1 MVDPSRVSILLGTPV
16 AQSGVTPAYLQSV
29 LAFSQLCADLGWLV
43 DIRTR
48 EDGLVTRSRNIFGSQ
63 MVHSERYTHLLMV
76 DSDLG
81 FEPEVPQRLVDSGH
95 DLVGACVP
103 LREVRWQNVRAA
115 LDQVGSL
122 TPEEMESL
130 GHLYAVS
137 FVRPSSDAGG
147 VTPVGDF
154 VPARFVGG
162 AMMLARREVFVRL
175 AGSDEVTHY
184 EQGGNWQDWDPSG
197 WTFFDQLVDPET
209 GTYLSEDYAFCHRW
223 RAVGGTLW
231 ADVRSQ
237 VTHNGNLA
245 VHGDVAQTL
254 RTAGK
259 VAKARHN
266 AADSQSRVTISD

>member
-1 MVDPSRVSILLGTPV
+1 MVEPSKVSILLGTPV
-16 AQSGVTPAYLQSV
+16 AQTGVTPAYLQSV
-29 LAFSQLCADLGWLV
+29 VAFSRLCAELGWHLDV
-43 DIRTR
+43 RTR
-48 EDGLVTRSRNIFGSQ
+48 EDGLVTRTRNIFGSQ
-63 MVHSERYTHLLMV
+63 MVHSEQYTHLLMV
-76 DSDLG
+76 DSDMG
-81 FEPEVPQRLVDSGH
+81 FEPDVPQRLVESGH

-115 LDQVGSL
+115 LDKVDSL

-130 GHLYAVS
+130 GHLFAVS
-137 FVRPSSDAGG
+137 FVRPSGDAGG
-147 VTPVGDF
+147 VTPVAGF

-162 AMMLARREVFVRL
+162 AMMLARREVFVQL
-175 AGSDEVTHY
+175 AASDEVTHY

-209 GTYLSEDYAFCHRW
+209 GTYLSEDYACCHRW
-223 RAVGGTLW
+223 CAVGGTLW

-254 RTAGK
+254 RTA
-259 VAKARHN
+259 ARL
-266 AADSQSRVTISD
+266 AAARGGASDSQRVQVKG